1 MTMNPV
7 DVVAGRHKEV
17 RKARERI
24 AKVQRTLE
32 SERERLNAIRSEIA
46 AAEQRDRR
54 ALGDALVDGRPEPA
68 READGLRATLTTQE
82 LRIEALLETLDTAQ
96 AGVAEVVRE
105 NGSAWT
111 REQMRHV
118 ERARTRY
125 ATAIAELE
133 AARDA
138 FSDETSA
145 LAWIMAPEGGQEDA
159 INATLGGRSANVRG
173 RPPLTMNRALEE
185 LRADLDAIDNWIGER
200 HDEKPQPRLQLT
212 QRAEPGAWAS

>member
-1 MTMNPV
+1 MTTNPV

-24 AKVQRTLE
+24 VKVQETL
-32 SERERLNAIRSEIA
+32 ERERERREAISAEIA

-68 READGLRATLTTQE
+68 REAEELRAKLDAQE
-82 LRIEALLETLDTAQ
+82 RRIEALLEALDTAQ
-96 AGVAEVVRE
+96 AAVAGVVRE
-105 NGSAWT
+105 NRSAWS
-111 REQMRHV
+111 RDQMQQV
-118 ERARTRY
+118 TRARARY
-125 ATAIAELE
+125 ASAIAELE

-159 INATLGGRSANVRG
+159 INATLGGRSGNVRG